1 MLRKRKEL
9 EAAERDLREGIAI
22 IEDMRA
28 KTIPMDFMKRG
39 FTDLH
44 QSLFAGSIEL
54 LSQQGRWQLALE
66 TAEQA
71 RARAFLD
78 LLASRGDAQARRTP
92 PARHAV
98 SSRGCSPQ
106 PLSGALAP
114 LAARPAPKRAAGIAP
129 GVTRSHIAPH
139 HLGAARTRL
148 APARRNA
155 RGR

>member
-1 MLRKRKEL
+1 MKRALELADRGVAEAKGRGVEHTLSSLSVRADVYRKRGEF

-44 QSLFAGSIEL
+44 QTLFAESIEL

-78 LLASRGDAQARRTP
+78 LLASRDGAQQARATP
-92 PARHAV
+92 PV
-98 SSRGCSPQ
+98 SALPRPLRRRGRSRGCSLRRSPM
-106 PLSGALAP
+106 
-114 LAARPAPKRAAGIAP
+114 
-129 GVTRSHIAPH
+129 RSH
-139 HLGAARTRL
+139 R
-148 APARRNA
+148 
-155 RGR
+155 